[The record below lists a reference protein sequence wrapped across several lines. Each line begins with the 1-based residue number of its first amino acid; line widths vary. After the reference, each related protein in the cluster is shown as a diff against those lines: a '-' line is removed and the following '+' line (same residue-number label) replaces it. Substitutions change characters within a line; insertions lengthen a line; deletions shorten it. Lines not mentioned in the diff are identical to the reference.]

1 MLEILGLLAQG
12 FVVVFEPQN
21 LLLIIAGCALG
32 LFIGAMPGLGSVNG
46 VAILLPLTFL
56 VPPTGAIIFLA
67 AIYYGAMYGGAISS
81 IMLGIPGASTAVATT
96 FDGRPLAK
104 QGLADK
110 ALIAAAVASFIGGT
124 ISVVLFTFFAP
135 PLAHV
140 ALVFGAPEEF
150 ALMMLAFA
158 TFVGLGG
165 DDIFKTL
172 FSICIGLVL
181 SAVGFDIISGEP
193 RLVLWDITGFL
204 HGVNFLVLAIGIYG
218 IGEMLWTVEEHALGG
233 GKSMLSSA
241 TVTVAR
247 TMSALRELV
256 KTWKTSV
263 MGSLLGYFVGILPA
277 AGATPG
283 SLMAYGLA
291 KQMSKDP
298 DKFGNG
304 AIEGVCAP
312 EAANNAAS
320 TGSMLPMLTLGI
332 PGSPT
337 TAILLGGMVIW
348 GLEPGP
354 RLFVDHSEFVWGLIA
369 SLYAANL
376 FTVLINIAF
385 IPVFIKVL
393 KTPFTIL
400 APVIFVLCLIGGY
413 APTQDLHDVWLMIV
427 FGIVGYLMRKLDY
440 PLAPAVLAI
449 VLGPLAEPALRQSLI
464 ISNGEF
470 SIFFTR
476 TYAGPIM
483 VIALILLFLPLF
495 KKIWDRMR
503 KPQAQSAD

>member
-1 MLEILGLLAQG
+1 MADILTQLWGG
-12 FVVVFEPQN
+12 FAVAFQPIN
-21 LLLIIAGCALG
+21 LMLIIFGCTVG

-96 FDGRPLAK
+96 FDGRPMAK
-104 QGLADK
+104 QGMADK
-110 ALIAAAVASFIGGT
+110 ALTAAAVASFVGGT
-124 ISVVLFTFFAP
+124 ISIVLFTFFAP

-140 ALVFGAPEEF
+140 ALTFGAPEEF
-150 ALMMLAFA
+150 SLMLLAFA

-165 DDIFKTL
+165 DDIAKTI

-181 SAVGFDIISGEP
+181 SAVGLDIISGEP
-193 RLVLWDITGFL
+193 RLVFGDIPGFM
-204 HGVNFLVLAIGIYG
+204 HGINFLVLAIGIYG
-218 IGEMLWTVEEHALGG
+218 IGEMLWTVEENHKAG
-233 GKSMLSSA
+233 GKSMMSDA
-241 TVTVAR
+241 VITVQR
-247 TMSALRELV
+247 TIQNLKELLG
-256 KTWKTSV
+256 TWKTAL
-263 MGSLLGYFVGILPA
+263 MGSFLGYFVGILPA

-283 SLMAYGLA
+283 SLMAYGIA
-291 KQMSKDP
+291 KQISSNP
-298 DKFGNG
+298 EKFGKG
-304 AIEGVCAP
+304 ALDGVVAP

-354 RLFVDHSEFVWGLIA
+354 RLFVDHSDFVWGLIA

-376 FTVLINIAF
+376 FAVIINIAF
-385 IPVFIKVL
+385 IPAFIWVL

-400 APVIFVLCLIGGY
+400 APIIFLLCLIGGY
-413 APTQDLHDVWLMIV
+413 APTQDMHDVWLMII

-449 VLGPLAEPALRQSLI
+449 VLGPLAEPSLRQSLL

-476 TYAGPIM
+476 PYSGPIM
-483 VIALILLFLPLF
+483 IAALIFMFLPVL
-495 KKIWDRMR
+495 
-503 KPQAQSAD
+503 KPMYKFAKRSVTKS